1 MFFFICLAWLRRQS
15 NRVNV
20 QFTGRSL
27 DKFRA
32 RDVYK
37 LVECNRLG
45 VCIEKETAEV
55 VGSTSVELEADTD
68 GEEDDTD
75 SEEVELAVI
84 IAGVIR
90 ITGVQGSNLAG
101 KVGSKHTGVV
111 GSKLAGLVLSWLV
124 RVELVEFELSGQLRT
139 GTSTFAASFYQICIT
154 ENEYSCCSKN
164 YSNLQ
169 PHLLTAR

>member
-1 MFFFICLAWLRRQS
+1 MFFFFICLAWLCRQS

-84 IAGVIR
+84 FAGVIR
-90 ITGVQGSNLAG
+90 ITGVLLMGCQCWLLLLLAFEL
-101 KVGSKHTGVV
+101 VCW
-111 GSKLAGLVLSWLV
+111 LLCGLVSGWMWL
-124 RVELVEFELSGQLRT
+124 Q
-139 GTSTFAASFYQICIT
+139 
-154 ENEYSCCSKN
+154 
-164 YSNLQ
+164 
-169 PHLLTAR
+169 